1 MKTAQQSTPEHL
13 TREAL
18 AHRLNVSPR
27 TIDRWAML
35 GHITPLPH
43 PVGPGKGRRV
53 YYDWRQV
60 KKQLGIT

>member
-1 MKTAQQSTPEHL
+1 MNKTEL
-13 TREAL
+13 TRREL
-18 AHRLNVSPR
+18 AVRCGVCVR
-27 TIDRWAML
+27 TIERWERA
-35 GHITPLPH
+35 GHIKSLPH